1 MWFLLGKREDF
12 VMFLMIG
19 QLNGPLQPKKN
30 RPIKTFVFQDS
41 SQLIKL
47 INMNHDKYLNSC

>member
-1 MWFLLGKREDF
+1 
-12 VMFLMIG
+12 MFLMIG